1 MHEPDYPPNPA
12 CASAR
17 EPESRRRHR
26 MGRDRPPADAHPRAD
41 SPSDEMWQPTQEE
54 AERLRFALRMV
65 LDLDVFDSAGR
76 AVTVERMLR
85 GYVATA
91 VRVALEGKRS
101 G

>member
-1 MHEPDYPPNPA
+1 MHEPDHPPNPA

-17 EPESRRRHR
+17 ESVSRSRHR
-26 MGRDRPPADAHPRAD
+26 MSRERPPADAHPRAD
-41 SPSDEMWQPTQEE
+41 SLSDEMWQPSQED

-101 G
+101 S

>member
-1 MHEPDYPPNPA
+1 MHEPDHPFDQA
-12 CASAR
+12 CAAAR
-17 EPESRRRHR
+17 GPVSRRLPQAERNR
-26 MGRDRPPADAHPRAD
+26 STVEAGARAD
-41 SPSDEMWQPTQEE
+41 LPAEASWPSQED

-65 LDLDVFDSAGR
+65 LDVDVFDSAGR